1 MSDATGEKR
10 RKKSQKDKKEHTQKK
25 TRRTSIDGDA
35 PAPSLGLKL
44 TFKFGKSIKSVT
56 HDSATIHDPAH
67 AVGDTPP
74 RKRERGRGRGSDED
88 WSPPEDDLGA
98 ESEPEPVDKSDNSD
112 DSDGSDTEP
121 SAKPRTA
128 RQAMQAEVGARQE
141 REPTDKAA
149 PKIKFAPMRST
160 AKDELARRHTLG
172 SEQREQQQQQ
182 GTAQKRL
189 QKQTKLRKKDS
200 AARKEDKNKVDEE
213 VRPTNIQHFANATGF
228 YVNLPVGVTFPLVAP
243 APRPQHPR
251 PPPRCSIDGC
261 SEAKR
266 YADSTTGRPLC
277 SLKCFKLLRAST
289 PAAAAATAT
298 AV

>member
-25 TRRTSIDGDA
+25 TRRTSIDADA

-44 TFKFGKSIKSVT
+44 TFKFGKSIKSVAHNSAIT
-56 HDSATIHDPAH
+56 HDSAQP
-67 AVGDTPP
+67 VGHRPP
-74 RKRERGRGRGSDED
+74 RKRERGRGRESDED
-88 WSPPEDDLGA
+88 WSPHKDDLGV

-128 RQAMQAEVGARQE
+128 RQAMQAKIGARQE
-141 REPTDKAA
+141 REPTGKAA
-149 PKIKFAPMRST
+149 PKIKFTPMRST

-172 SEQREQQQQQ
+172 SEQREQQLQQ
-182 GTAQKRL
+182 GMAQKRL
-189 QKQTKLRKKDS
+189 QKQTKLRKKYL
-200 AARKEDKNKVDEE
+200 ATRKKDTNKVEE
-213 VRPTNIQHFANATGF
+213 VRPTNIQHVANATGF
-228 YVNLPVGVTFPLVAP
+228 YVNLPVGIPFPSAAP
-243 APRPQHPR
+243 ASRPQQPR

-261 SEAKR
+261 LEAKR

-289 PAAAAATAT
+289 PATAT